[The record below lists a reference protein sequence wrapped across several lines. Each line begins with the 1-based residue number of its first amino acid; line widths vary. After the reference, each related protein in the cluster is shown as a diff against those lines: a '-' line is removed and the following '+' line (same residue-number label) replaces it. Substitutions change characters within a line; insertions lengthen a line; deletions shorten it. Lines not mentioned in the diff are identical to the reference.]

1 MTALEDGC
9 SVGENRRISRSART
23 VIAVAAVLA
32 QVALLFVYW
41 FAPAM
46 IAGPP
51 WTYAFLLVWIV
62 EFLATLVLARRR
74 PLAAPLVPLVS
85 LVLGVLALMFGE
97 PALGWTR

>member
-1 MTALEDGC
+1 
-9 SVGENRRISRSART
+9 VGDNRRISGPART
-23 VIAVAAVLA
+23 VVAVAAVLA

-51 WTYAFLLVWIV
+51 WTYAFLLAWIV
-62 EFLATLVLARRR
+62 EFVATLVLARRR

-85 LVLGVLALMFGE
+85 LVLGVLALVFGE

>member
-1 MTALEDGC
+1 
-9 SVGENRRISRSART
+9 VGDKWRISRPARV
-23 VIAVAAVLA
+23 VIAAAAVLV

-51 WTYAFLLVWIV
+51 WTYVFLLAWIV
-62 EFLATLVLARRR
+62 EFVATLVLARHR
-74 PLAAPLVPLVS
+74 PLAAPLVPLIS
-85 LVLGVLALMFGE
+85 LVLGVLALMIGE

>member
-1 MTALEDGC
+1 MRESPRA
-9 SVGENRRISRSART
+9 SRLART
-23 VIAVAAVLA
+23 GSAVAAVLA

-51 WTYAFLLVWIV
+51 WTYV
-62 EFLATLVLARRR
+62 FLAAWFVELLGTLVLARRR
-74 PLAAPLVPLVS
+74 PLAAPLIS
-85 LVLGVLALMFGE
+85 LVLGVVALMVGE

>member
-1 MTALEDGC
+1 MGD
-9 SVGENRRISRSART
+9 NRRISRPARA

-41 FAPAM
+41 FAPGM

-51 WTYAFLLVWIV
+51 WTYAFLLAWII
-62 EFLATLVLARRR
+62 EFVATLVLARRR

-85 LVLGVLALMFGE
+85 LVLGVLALMIGE
-97 PALGWTR
+97 PTLGWTR

>member
-1 MTALEDGC
+1 VED
-9 SVGENRRISRSART
+9 NQRISRPARK
-23 VIAVAAVLA
+23 VIAAAAVLA

-41 FAPAM
+41 FAPGM

-51 WTYAFLLVWIV
+51 WTYAFFLAWIV
-62 EFLATLVLARRR
+62 ELLATLVLARRR

-85 LVLGVLALMFGE
+85 LVLGVFALMVGE

>member
-1 MTALEDGC
+1 
-9 SVGENRRISRSART
+9 VGGSQRISQPART
-23 VIAVAAVLA
+23 VIAVAVVLA

-51 WTYAFLLVWIV
+51 WTYVFLLAWIV
-62 EFLATLVLARRR
+62 EFGAVLVLARRR

-85 LVLGVLALMFGE
+85 LLLGVLALTLGE

>member
-1 MTALEDGC
+1 
-9 SVGENRRISRSART
+9 VGDNRRISRPTRT
-23 VIAVAAVLA
+23 VVAVAAVLA

-51 WTYAFLLVWIV
+51 WTYAFLLAWIV
-62 EFLATLVLARRR
+62 EFVAALVLARRR
-74 PLAAPLVPLVS
+74 PLAAPLVPLIS
-85 LVLGVLALMFGE
+85 LVLGVLALMIGE

>member
-1 MTALEDGC
+1 MGD
-9 SVGENRRISRSART
+9 NQRISRPAQK
-23 VIAVAAVLA
+23 VIAAAAVLA

-51 WTYAFLLVWIV
+51 WTYAFFLAWIV
-62 EFLATLVLARRR
+62 EFIATLFLARRH

-85 LVLGVLALMFGE
+85 LVLGVIALMVGE

>member
-1 MTALEDGC
+1 M
-9 SVGENRRISRSART
+9 GENRRISLPARK
-23 VIAVAAVLA
+23 VIAAAAVLA

-51 WTYAFLLVWIV
+51 WTYAFFVVWVVEMLV
-62 EFLATLVLARRR
+62 TLFLARRH

-85 LVLGVLALMFGE
+85 LVLGTLALMFGE

>member
-1 MTALEDGC
+1 MPGARPDRIAPPA
-9 SVGENRRISRSART
+9 RRT
-23 VIAVAAVLA
+23 IAAGAILA

-51 WTYAFLLVWIV
+51 WTYVFLLAWIV
-62 EFLATLVLARRR
+62 EFVATLVLARRR

-85 LVLGVLALMFGE
+85 LVLGVLGLMIGE

>member
-1 MTALEDGC
+1 MLF
-9 SVGENRRISRSART
+9 RS
-23 VIAVAAVLA
+23 

-51 WTYAFLLVWIV
+51 WTYV
-62 EFLATLVLARRR
+62 FLAAWFVELLGTLVLARRR
-74 PLAAPLVPLVS
+74 PLAAPLIS
-85 LVLGVLALMFGE
+85 LVLGVVALMVGE